1 MENPFNLPDDKLKEL
16 LDAYFDWINRDE
28 NEAGYVERERK
39 KAETRRTTLLNKEYI
54 SKLNDEELSDEILKY
69 VKELEGPVGIR
80 LGEPRVSGE
89 IEKIRRNIMY
99 LIESEEDPFRKA
111 ERILEGD
118 YKIAIFHKAFWSPL
132 FQAKYPEL
140 LPNWNNKTDN
150 FLRKIGVDL
159 TKRRIS
165 AESKYKKF
173 SEAYSYLKN
182 LDKRFDFYDIDHL
195 THFGT
200 IIPEGVKLIDNLQF
214 DFNNWVDS
222 EETQE
227 LIKDYAKIRNR
238 KDPELWQEEY
248 KWKVLPELNKEF
260 FKEPIRAE
268 NILEKINLLQKFNPT
283 TGTFVHFGS
292 LIDLK
297 EIAQE
302 KPEIVS
308 DSLLELFEGDR
319 ALHERIDKTIKKL
332 KKEKK
337 DAKIG
342 TPLFGYLFAMYDYN
356 KFPLYKDSIFQ
367 SLKKNI
373 GKEMEW
379 KSYTIGMKYQRFQEL
394 CLKMGEYLKNSNL
407 LTDIEVNGIKIPV
420 GITALDG
427 QDFFYFLDKQQGVIK
442 DDTRYWRIVL
452 PLDTKEYVVWPT
464 CKEKG
469 LIAVGY
475 LENPKSPDV
484 GKMRD
489 KMKIGDKVIAYL
501 EKGRVGG
508 VGTITGEFE
517 DFSDT
522 KPGDKDLFNG
532 DFWRRRMVKW
542 DYLPEDGEFWQL
554 ENNMPGA
561 RTTVYE
567 LSKEQYDVILKEVD
581 IIPRPAPVP
590 PIDNKKRYTK
600 EKILNEIFISEKEF
614 DEIVK
619 LLKNSKKKQLILQG
633 PPGTGKT
640 FIAQRIARYITQN
653 DNLIETIQFH
663 PSYSYEDFI
672 EGYRPKENGFELS
685 DGIFKQFCTKARSGQ
700 DNNYVL
706 IIDEINRGNLSKI
719 FGELL
724 YLLEYRNQRVRLTYS
739 QKEFYLPENLYII
752 GTMNTADRSLA
763 IMDYALRRR
772 FYFKNINCQT
782 GRLKDWLI
790 ENNCQI
796 NTDNL
801 LDAINSM
808 NNAIEMAMH
817 CSDYN
822 IGHSYFMREKLD
834 KESLKEIIDFG
845 VEPLLHE
852 YFFDK
857 NEKIKQVIS
866 SLENLLRDEEQQNNE

>member
-1 MENPFNLPDDKLKEL
+1 MENPFNLPDDKLIEL
-16 LDAYFDWINRDE
+16 LNAYFDWVNRDE
-28 NEAGYVERERK
+28 NEAGYVENERK
-39 KAETRRTTLLNKEYI
+39 KAEIRRTKLLNKDYV
-54 SKLNDEELSDEILKY
+54 SRLNDEELTDEILNY

-80 LGEPRVSGE
+80 LGKSRISEE
-89 IEKIRRNIMY
+89 IDKIKRNILY
-99 LIESEEDPFRKA
+99 FIESEEDPFRKA

-132 FQAKYPEL
+132 FQAQYPEL

-150 FLRKIGVDL
+150 FLKKIGVDL

-165 AESKYKKF
+165 AESKYKMF
-173 SEAYSYLKN
+173 SEAYKYLKD
-182 LDKRFDFYDIDHL
+182 LDKRFDFYYLDHL

-200 IIPEGVKLIDNLQF
+200 VIPEGVKLIDDLQF
-214 DFNNWVDS
+214 DFNNWVNS
-222 EETQE
+222 KETQK
-227 LIKDYAKIRNR
+227 LIKNYTEIRNR

-260 FKEPIRAE
+260 FKEPIRAD

-283 TGTFVHFGS
+283 TGTFVHYTNLG
-292 LIDLK
+292 DLNI
-297 EIAQE
+297 IAQE
-302 KPEIVS
+302 KPSIVS
-308 DSLLELFEGDR
+308 DSLNRLFTGEES
-319 ALHERIDKTIKKL
+319 LYERIETMIKKL
-332 KKEKK
+332 RKIKK

-342 TPLFGYLFAMYDYN
+342 TPLIGYLLAMSDYN
-356 KFPLYKDSIFQ
+356 KYPLYKDSIFQ

-373 GKEMEW
+373 GKEKEW

-407 LTDIEVNGIKIPV
+407 LSDIEVNGIKIPV
-420 GITALDG
+420 GITASDG
-427 QDFFYFLDKQQGVIK
+427 QDFFFYLDKIAKPDNGKSGNNKGTSSKKPDQRNNH
-442 DDTRYWRIVL
+442 D
-452 PLDTKEYVVWPT
+452 
-464 CKEKG
+464 EK
-469 LIAVGY
+469 
-475 LENPKSPDV
+475 
-484 GKMRD
+484 
-489 KMKIGDKVIAYL
+489 
-501 EKGRVGG
+501 
-508 VGTITGEFE
+508 
-517 DFSDT
+517 
-522 KPGDKDLFNG
+522 
-532 DFWRRRMVKW
+532 
-542 DYLPEDGEFWQL
+542 
-554 ENNMPGA
+554 
-561 RTTVYE
+561 
-567 LSKEQYDVILKEVD
+567 
-581 IIPRPAPVP
+581 
-590 PIDNKKRYTK
+590 YTK
-600 EKILNEIFISEKEF
+600 EKILNEIFISKKEF

-640 FIAQRIARYITQN
+640 FIAERIARYITQN
-653 DNLIETIQFH
+653 DDLVETIQFH

-672 EGYRPKENGFELS
+672 EGYRPKNNGFELS
-685 DGIFKQFCTKARSGQ
+685 DGIFKQFCNRAINDPGS
-700 DNNYVL
+700 NYVL

-772 FYFKNINCQT
+772 FYFKNIKCQT
-782 GRLKDWLI
+782 DRLRKWLT

-796 NTDNL
+796 NTDKL
-801 LDAINSM
+801 LDAINNM

-822 IGHSYFMREKLD
+822 IGHSYFMRERLN